1 MFASVVWLFLCEEE
15 KILGIFVLV
24 EVLGAVGLLRLGFEI
39 TLSLFF
45 VPQFQISRE
54 FA

>member
-1 MFASVVWLFLCEEE
+1 MFAPVVWLFLCEEE
-15 KILGIFVLV
+15 KILGLIVSV
-24 EVLGAVGLLRLGFEI
+24 EVLV
-39 TLSLFF
+39 FF